1 MDDQKALSVIIP
13 TYNRAIILEKCIVAL
28 SRQSISPQL
37 YEVIVSDDGSQ
48 DDTRERVER
57 SSKAAACPV
66 LYLHQQNQGAN
77 RARNR
82 AVAQSAGRLL
92 LFINDDTIAA
102 PAMLEQHLAT
112 HGDHPEEG
120 VGVLGRIVISPEVP
134 PSLFAKLHLSQSYDY
149 WNGRRELDWRAFYTC
164 NVSVK
169 RAFFV
174 KYGLFEETLRYHED
188 VELSERLSHHG
199 FRLIYNP
206 DALGYHDHF
215 LTEEGYL
222 RAAGLDGKALAIW
235 HRKAPALRSELAFF
249 GFAPTASLPQR
260 IKHKMGDVLINRLT
274 TPCLLRAARYL
285 STRCEGLGLFVYRKI
300 YQAMKREAARNALM
314 TEPHTGDNL

>member
-13 TYNRAIILEKCIVAL
+13 THNRAIILEKCIMAL
-28 SRQSISPQL
+28 SRQSVSHES

-57 SSKAAACPV
+57 AAGDISCPV
-66 LYLHQQNQGAN
+66 LYLHQPNQGAN

-82 AVAQSAGRLL
+82 AVAQAAGRLL
-92 LFINDDTIAA
+92 LFINDDTIAS
-102 PAMLEQHLAT
+102 PTMLEQHLVT
-112 HGDHPEEG
+112 HHDHPEEN
-120 VGVLGRIVISPEVP
+120 VGVLGRIVISPDVP
-134 PSLFAKLHLSQSYDY
+134 PSFFAKLHLGQSYDY
-149 WNGRRELDWRAFYTC
+149 WKGRRDLDWRAFYTC

-169 RAFFV
+169 KTFLV

-222 RAAGLDGKALAIW
+222 RAAGLDGKALAVW
-235 HRKAPALRSELAFF
+235 HRKAPALRGELAFF

-260 IKHKMGDVLINRLT
+260 LKHKMGDVLVNRLT
-274 TPCLLRAARYL
+274 TPYLLKAAQYL
-285 STRCEGLGLFVYRKI
+285 STRCEAPALFVYRKI
-300 YQAMKREAARNALM
+300 YQAMKREAVRNALAKQ
-314 TEPHTGDNL
+314 T